1 MSYWARRPRPRYPRI
16 PPAFART
23 IMIDTLTLLAQQP
36 DGGDVLGGAIGLMC
50 VFWVLGILATI
61 FWLWMLIDAL
71 MHEPTTNEKILW
83 FLVIFFLHILG
94 ALIYFFVRKR
104 GRT

>member
-1 MSYWARRPRPRYPRI
+1 MVIGPATPARYPRPR
-16 PPAFART
+16 PAFART
-23 IMIDTLTLLAQQP
+23 TMIDTLTLLAQQP
-36 DGGDVLGGAIGLMC
+36 DGGDVLGDAIGLMC

-104 GRT
+104 GRP

>member
-1 MSYWARRPRPRYPRI
+1 MYTS
-16 PPAFART
+16 
-23 IMIDTLTLLAQQP
+23 TLFAQQ
-36 DGGDVLGGAIGLMC
+36 DGGGDDLLGGALGIMC
-50 VFWVLGILATI
+50 VVWVLGIAASV

-83 FLVIFFLHILG
+83 FLVIFFLHVLG
-94 ALIYFFVRKR
+94 AIIYFFVRKR